1 VPPLEKRG
9 EQLLSISWPLSKS
22 VWGLVEVTTEGRDLR
37 TELLGVARLFY
48 NDVRPIL
55 KKFEAL
61 SSFELLIGTIVS
73 QNTNW
78 KNVERAMKNMR
89 ERGLVTV
96 DGVLR
101 ADASEL
107 EEVLRVAGLYRVKA
121 RRIKEIAERL
131 KSWGVSIDDFLSMP
145 FSDARAKL
153 MELPAV
159 GYKTADVMLA
169 FKSRAPVIPVDT
181 HIERVVKRVGLVD
194 EKAGYEEVRLALESF
209 VPPQERA
216 LFHLALIKFG
226 REVCKARNPSCSK
239 CHLSALCKSS
249 KVKP

>member
-1 VPPLEKRG
+1 VT
-9 EQLLSISWPLSKS
+9 SKTFS
-22 VWGLVEVTTEGRDLR
+22 LKA
-37 TELLGVARLFY
+37 ELLNIARLFY
-48 NDVRPIL
+48 DDVSPVLR
-55 KKFEAL
+55 KFEAL
-61 SSFELLIGTIVS
+61 SPFELLISTIVS

-101 ADASEL
+101 ADVSEL
-107 EEVLRVAGLYRVKA
+107 EEALKIAGLYRIKA

-131 KSWGVSIDDFLSMP
+131 KAWDVGLEGVLSMP
-145 FSDARAKL
+145 FNGARAKL

-159 GYKTADVMLA
+159 GRKTADVLLA

-181 HIERVVKRVGLVD
+181 HIERVIKRIGLVD
-194 EKAGYEEVRLALESF
+194 EGADYEEVRLVLESF
-209 VPPQERA
+209 VPPHERA

-239 CHLSALCKSS
+239 CSLSASCRSS
-249 KVKP
+249 TVKP